1 MNNAE
6 KNKII
11 KLIDKGTV
19 QLENLSNDLKCE
31 KDIVNKSIEKD
42 WKSFE
47 YAANELKMDLEYIY
61 EALKIDGR
69 IFFYLSDN
77 LKMNRDLCLAAISY
91 SGENFEF
98 IKCKDKNERE
108 FIKEAVSLNGNVIR
122 YMHESIKDDF
132 EIAKIAVEQDEFAF
146 GFLSDKLRNN
156 EELLLYT
163 CQKAKSGYAL
173 KYASNELKSN
183 KNVVSE
189 ILKFLEASEISDV
202 IKYSNDD
209 IRSNRD
215 IIKFAVKRS
224 GGCLN
229 YASIELKNDKE
240 IVFEAVNEEPSAI
253 AYASSEIL
261 DDTKF
266 LNKIIEIPET
276 DFKSHYW
283 HVLENASERLKNDRD
298 FVLSI
303 IKKNGLAFKLVN
315 DIFKADE
322 EMIIESILSVK
333 SIPRIID
340 DIIVGEN
347 DFLIHLK
354 NLYKIGA
361 TYATLK
367 TDLLTNK
374 KRVLAIIKVRNNY
387 YDVWDSIPKN
397 YMKDLEICLAA
408 IKSDKRAYNYISD
421 DLKNNPLIMEVYNN

>member
-19 QLENLSNDLKCE
+19 ELKNLSNDLKCE
-31 KDIVNKSIEKD
+31 KDIVSKSIEKD

-77 LKMNRDLCLAAISY
+77 LKMNRELCLASVGY
-91 SGENFEF
+91 SPENYEF
-98 IKCKDKNERE
+98 IKCKDKHDRG
-108 FIKEAVSLNGNVIR
+108 FIMEAITLNGFTMC
-122 YMHESIKDDF
+122 YMDESIKDDF
-132 EIAKIAVEQDEFAF
+132 EIAKIAVNQNEFAF
-146 GFLSDKLRNN
+146 GFLSDRLRNN
-156 EELLLYT
+156 EELLLDS
-163 CQKAKSGYAL
+163 CRKAESGSEL
-173 KYASNELKSN
+173 ENASNELKSN
-183 KNVVSE
+183 KNVVLE
-189 ILKFLEASEISDV
+189 ILKFSDNIGIPAA
-202 IKYSNDD
+202 IKYSNDN
-209 IRSNRD
+209 IRSDRD
-215 IIKFAVKRS
+215 IILIAVKKQGLS
-224 GGCLN
+224 LE
-229 YASIELKNDKE
+229 YASSELKSDKE

-253 AYASSEIL
+253 AFASSEIL
-261 DDTKF
+261 DDTEF
-266 LNKIIEIPET
+266 LNKIIEITET
-276 DFKSHYW
+276 DFKSPYW
-283 HVLENASERLKNDRD
+283 HVLENASDRLKNDRV

-322 EMIIESILSVK
+322 EMIIESILNVK

-361 TYATLK
+361 TYASLK